1 MGAEELE
8 EGSPMVTGAGS
19 VVAVELALEEE
30 IHAGGRLIE
39 HKLLQLPC
47 IEGHGG
53 PGDREK
59 RLRASPLLPRRA
71 ARCRL
76 WAPLLPPRASL
87 PRQGCGGHDGSV
99 ARSSVVHSGRN
110 DDDIMAAVLGAC
122 SRADN
127 CMAAFPLLQWMK

>member
-1 MGAEELE
+1 
-8 EGSPMVTGAGS
+8 MVTGAGS

-87 PRQGCGGHDGSV
+87 PRQEGCGGHDGSV